1 MENAGV
7 EGSIIVAKLRERN
20 DTNWGYDA
28 ATGEFKDMIKAGII
42 DPTKVVRMAPQDA
55 ASVADLVI
63 TTEAMVVNKP
73 EPPSVP
79 PASPLDGMD
88 Y

>member
-1 MENAGV
+1 
-7 EGSIIVAKLRERN
+7 
-20 DTNWGYDA
+20 
-28 ATGEFKDMIKAGII
+28 
-42 DPTKVVRMAPQDA
+42 MALQDA

-63 TTEAMVVNKP
+63 TTKAMVVNKP

-79 PASPLDGMD
+79 PASPLGGMD